1 MSDINYQP
9 NLSEERDS
17 ASEEGLQIFQ
27 DTMDAFLSNADVD
40 AVYGEPFEKDGNVII
55 PAAEIVAGF
64 GFGIGF
70 GRGSSQDSGKPASS
84 SGSSG
89 GGGGGGGGGQIFSR
103 PVAVIIASSEGVRIE
118 PVIDLTKIALAG
130 LTAGAF
136 MLATLLR
143 IRKYKDSGKIA

>member
-1 MSDINYQP
+1 MSEINHQP
-9 NLSEERDS
+9 NLSQETDS
-17 ASEEGLQIFQ
+17 ASEESFQIFQ
-27 DTMDAFLSNADVD
+27 DTMDTYLSTADVD

-70 GRGSSQDSGKPASS
+70 GHGSSQDSGKPV
-84 SGSSG
+84 SGSS
-89 GGGGGGGGGQIFSR
+89 GGGGGGGQIFSR

-118 PVIDLTKIALAG
+118 PVVDLTKIALAG

-136 MLATLLR
+136 VLATLLR
-143 IRKYKDSGKIA
+143 ISKYKDLGKIA

>member
-55 PAAEIVAGF
+55 PAAEIVASF

-70 GRGSSQDSGKPASS
+70 GRGSSQDSGKPAS
-84 SGSSG
+84 